1 MLNPRR
7 GAAQVSLMWVI
18 ALCVISLV
26 TVFFAYTSQQT
37 SAELQ
42 ASLDK
47 ARGDLAQEQRQ
58 RGDVNEEFRALSRV
72 TGWDASGNT
81 DIASVQGQI
90 GELAGV
96 FPSVEGD
103 TASLEG
109 TMAGLIG
116 DYNGLKSANQSLD
129 REVGQLRQD
138 LSARQTAST
147 QSLGEKDGTITQ
159 LRRDLEDTRNSFN
172 TQIVDLERQR
182 DALRDQYRDLD
193 ARLAEARANADSE
206 QRNLVAEAHVLK
218 QRNDILSERL
228 DSVARRAEQAD
239 GSVLTVS
246 DRLGKAWIDK
256 GRLDRVRQGM
266 QFEIRNASTGSVK
279 GRAQVTRV
287 EEHRSEVRIL
297 SVNDRFDPII
307 PNDLVLNA
315 IYDPTREPVAVLLGD
330 GYGSYSA
337 GDMASLLGEIGIQVH
352 AEVSNETD
360 YLILGTPFFDPDTG
374 DLLPWSSQPSYK
386 ASEAL
391 SVQVVPRRDW
401 MAWLGI

>member
-1 MLNPRR
+1 MPDPRR

-42 ASLDK
+42 ASLDT
-47 ARGDLAQEQRQ
+47 ARADLVVEQTQ
-58 RGDVNEEFRALSRV
+58 RGDINEAFRNLSRA
-72 TGWDASGNT
+72 TGWDASGST
-81 DIASVQGQI
+81 ELTALQGQI

-96 FPSVEGD
+96 FPSVDPD
-103 TASLEG
+103 TVSLEG

-116 DYNGLKSANQSLD
+116 DYNGLKSANQNVD
-129 REVGQLRQD
+129 REVNQLRQD
-138 LSARQTAST
+138 LSARQLAST
-147 QSLGEKDGTITQ
+147 QSIGEKDGTITQ

-193 ARLAEARANADSE
+193 SRLAELRATADTE
-206 QRNLVAEAHVLK
+206 QRNLTTEAGVLK

-228 DSVARRAEQAD
+228 DAVARRTEQPD
-239 GSVLTVS
+239 GSILTVS
-246 DRLGKAWIDK
+246 ERLGKGWIDL
-256 GRLDRVRQGM
+256 GRLDRVRLGM

-279 GRAQVTRV
+279 GRAEVSRV
-287 EEHRSEVRIL
+287 EENRSEIRIL
-297 SVNDRFDPII
+297 TVADRFDPIT

-315 IYDPTREPVAVLLGD
+315 IFDPTREPVAVLLGD

-337 GDMASLLGEIGIQVH
+337 GDMKALLGEIGILVH

-374 DLLPWSSQPSYK
+374 DLLPWSSQASYK

-401 MAWLGI
+401 MSWLGI